1 MQPFLARHQAQ
12 IENTANEW
20 SRRAQTFV
28 GTTVTEFVQRVNT
41 YIRELAAQQSEV
53 VTVTPIGD
61 FDDISSAGP
70 RIVEIT
76 ESPKKK

>member
-1 MQPFLARHQAQ
+1 MQ
-12 IENTANEW
+12 IEATASNW
-20 SRRAQTFV
+20 SRRLQTFV
-28 GTTVTEFVQRVNT
+28 GTTVTELVQRVNT
-41 YIRELAAQQSEV
+41 YIHELAAQQAEA